1 MSNQNFKIIG
11 DDELLKNCKITIV
24 KTDENGVSL
33 KKSLLFKGEVFDV
46 VSESEIAEIYD
57 IYVSYKDSLVNQL
70 NFENVFR
77 NVDDRICNLYL
88 NKKDE
93 QFFVKFVGREIDL
106 KNNQGFLKPLISL
119 KDFLNVNK
127 IVEDSARSKVE
138 ENFFSFYK

>member
-138 ENFFSFYK
+138 ENFFSF